1 MLLKSRY
8 VIAIIS
14 ILLVFLAVFY
24 LSDILIY
31 MVIAWVLSMLG
42 APIAS
47 FFTKYIGPTFS
58 AVVSLGVIALGF
70 FLIVRIFIPPLVQQ
84 VRNLASIDYEAM
96 IGSLEEPLNDY
107 EAWMIDKGLMAP
119 KTEESTDEKSE
130 DQQIIDEQISTK
142 IVSIDSL
149 LEAESDS
156 SGLRNVTLMVNVLP
170 SDHQGLNDIEKE
182 ENLDD
187 LSIIERTKRG
197 IASSL
202 NPQRI
207 TSVFGTVF
215 GFFSNFLI
223 AIFSIFFIAFFF
235 LKEQGLVD
243 RIISAII
250 PDKFEGKSLKAMDD
264 ATKLLIRYFLG
275 ILTQVT
281 IITVFVSTLL
291 GLLSVKNALLIGFFA
306 ALMNIIPYIGP
317 IIGASFAV
325 IITVSSNLDL
335 SFYDQMLPLLGKV
348 VLVFALMQ
356 MLDNFL
362 LQPFIFSKSVKA
374 HPLEIFIIVL
384 VGSKFGGVLGMV
396 LAIPVYTVFRVLAKI
411 FLSEFKVIQSITK
424 SIE

>member
-31 MVIAWVLSMLG
+31 MVIAWVISMMG
-42 APIAS
+42 APIVT

-58 AVVSLGVIALGF
+58 AVVSLGIIALAF
-70 FLIVRIFIPPLVQQ
+70 ILIIRIFIPPLVQQ
-84 VRNLASIDYEAM
+84 VRNLAAIDYEAM
-96 IGSLEEPLNDY
+96 VDSLEEPFNDY
-107 EAWMIDKGLMAP
+107 EAWMIDKGLMDKKQEQTIDLEA
-119 KTEESTDEKSE
+119 EEQKK
-130 DQQIIDEQISTK
+130 INEQINTK

-149 LEAESDS
+149 LQESADS

-170 SDHQGLNDIEKE
+170 ADADQLLDE
-182 ENLDD
+182 EAEVNIDD
-187 LSIIERTKRG
+187 LSILDRTKRG
-197 IASSL
+197 LAASL

-207 TSVFGTVF
+207 TSVFGTIF
-215 GFFSNFLI
+215 GFFSNILI
-223 AIFSIFFIAFFF
+223 AVFSIFFIAFFF

-243 RIISAII
+243 KIISAII

-281 IITVFVSTLL
+281 IITVFVSSLL
-291 GLLSVKNALLIGFFA
+291 GILSVKNALLIGFFA

-356 MLDNFL
+356 LLDNFL